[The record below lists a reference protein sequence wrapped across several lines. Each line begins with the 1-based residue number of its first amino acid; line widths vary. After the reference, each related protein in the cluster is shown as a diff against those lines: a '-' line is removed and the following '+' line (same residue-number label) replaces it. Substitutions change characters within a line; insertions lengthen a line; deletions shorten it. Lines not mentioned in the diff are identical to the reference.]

1 MQQDFR
7 KKRES
12 IVKSG
17 EKRKTLLKALAFRAE
32 KEYNETFRDA
42 ARANRKERKREVMNK
57 ITPEEL
63 LQLADDKKFLVIK
76 ERLSEENPIDIA
88 GLFGEIPPER
98 VAPFFRLLP
107 KELAADTFVEMD
119 SDMQEKL
126 ITGFSDYELHA
137 LVDELYVDD
146 TVDIIEEMPAN
157 VVKRILA
164 SADPSMRSDIN
175 EILKYPGN
183 SAGSIMTTEYVTL
196 KPTMTASEAFD
207 RIRQVGSDSETIYTC
222 YVTSKDKK
230 LVGVV
235 TVKELLLASKEKTV
249 AELMAENVIFAY
261 TDEDREETVNR
272 IRDYGLM
279 ALPVVDKE
287 QRIVG
292 IVTIDDALDVL
303 TEESEED
310 FSKMAGVV
318 PTETPYIKTSVLDL
332 WKARI
337 PWLLL
342 LMISATFTGAIIS
355 NFENKLASCAVL
367 IGFIPMLMDTG
378 GNSGSQASVSVIR
391 AISLGGISI
400 KDIFRVLFKELRVG
414 LLCGAV
420 LAVCNFG
427 KMFLVDKLLMGRTE
441 EIDIQVMLTVCLTL
455 AVTVVIAKLV
465 GASLPLLAKAIKL
478 DPAVMAS
485 PLITTL
491 VDAISLLTYFGLA
504 SVFIL
509 G

>member
-1 MQQDFR
+1 MQHSHAAGSKGRREPLWVR

-230 LVGVV
+230 LVGVGGY
-235 TVKELLLASKEKTV
+235 A
-249 AELMAENVIFAY
+249 AY
-261 TDEDREETVNR
+261 
-272 IRDYGLM
+272 
-279 ALPVVDKE
+279 
-287 QRIVG
+287 
-292 IVTIDDALDVL
+292 
-303 TEESEED
+303 
-310 FSKMAGVV
+310 
-318 PTETPYIKTSVLDL
+318 PTE
-332 WKARI
+332 
-337 PWLLL
+337 
-342 LMISATFTGAIIS
+342 
-355 NFENKLASCAVL
+355 
-367 IGFIPMLMDTG
+367 
-378 GNSGSQASVSVIR
+378 SVIR
-391 AISLGGISI
+391 GWV
-400 KDIFRVLFKELRVG
+400 KDT
-414 LLCGAV
+414 
-420 LAVCNFG
+420 G
-427 KMFLVDKLLMGRTE
+427 KWKPALVTSTE
-441 EIDIQVMLTVCLTL
+441 AT
-455 AVTVVIAKLV
+455 LV
-465 GASLPLLAKAIKL
+465 GVGVVHNT
-478 DPAVMAS
+478 DPKTRDEYPIMVVVM
-485 PLITTL
+485 
-491 VDAISLLTYFGLA
+491 TY
-504 SVFIL
+504 
-509 G
+509 

>member
-1 MQQDFR
+1 M
-7 KKRES
+7 
-12 IVKSG
+12 
-17 EKRKTLLKALAFRAE
+17 
-32 KEYNETFRDA
+32 
-42 ARANRKERKREVMNK
+42 
-57 ITPEEL
+57 
-63 LQLADDKKFLVIK
+63 
-76 ERLSEENPIDIA
+76 
-88 GLFGEIPPER
+88 
-98 VAPFFRLLP
+98 
-107 KELAADTFVEMD
+107 
-119 SDMQEKL
+119 
-126 ITGFSDYELHA
+126 
-137 LVDELYVDD
+137 YVDD

-249 AELMAENVIFAY
+249 AELMTENVIFAY

-342 LMISATFTGAIIS
+342 S
-355 NFENKLASCAVL
+355 
-367 IGFIPMLMDTG
+367 DD
-378 GNSGSQASVSVIR
+378 
-391 AISLGGISI
+391 LGHFYRGY
-400 KDIFRVLFKELRVG
+400 
-414 LLCGAV
+414 
-420 LAVCNFG
+420 
-427 KMFLVDKLLMGRTE
+427 
-441 EIDIQVMLTVCLTL
+441 
-455 AVTVVIAKLV
+455 
-465 GASLPLLAKAIKL
+465 
-478 DPAVMAS
+478 
-485 PLITTL
+485 
-491 VDAISLLTYFGLA
+491 YFQ
-504 SVFIL
+504 F
-509 G
+509 

>member
-1 MQQDFR
+1 
-7 KKRES
+7 
-12 IVKSG
+12 
-17 EKRKTLLKALAFRAE
+17 
-32 KEYNETFRDA
+32 
-42 ARANRKERKREVMNK
+42 MNK

-249 AELMAENVIFAY
+249 AELMTENVIFAY

-303 TEESEED
+303 TEES
-310 FSKMAGVV
+310 
-318 PTETPYIKTSVLDL
+318 
-332 WKARI
+332 
-337 PWLLL
+337 
-342 LMISATFTGAIIS
+342 
-355 NFENKLASCAVL
+355 
-367 IGFIPMLMDTG
+367 
-378 GNSGSQASVSVIR
+378 
-391 AISLGGISI
+391 
-400 KDIFRVLFKELRVG
+400 
-414 LLCGAV
+414 
-420 LAVCNFG
+420 
-427 KMFLVDKLLMGRTE
+427 
-441 EIDIQVMLTVCLTL
+441 
-455 AVTVVIAKLV
+455 
-465 GASLPLLAKAIKL
+465 
-478 DPAVMAS
+478 
-485 PLITTL
+485 
-491 VDAISLLTYFGLA
+491 
-504 SVFIL
+504 
-509 G
+509 

>member
-1 MQQDFR
+1 M
-7 KKRES
+7 
-12 IVKSG
+12 
-17 EKRKTLLKALAFRAE
+17 
-32 KEYNETFRDA
+32 
-42 ARANRKERKREVMNK
+42 
-57 ITPEEL
+57 
-63 LQLADDKKFLVIK
+63 
-76 ERLSEENPIDIA
+76 
-88 GLFGEIPPER
+88 
-98 VAPFFRLLP
+98 P

-249 AELMAENVIFAY
+249 AELMTENVIFAY
-261 TDEDREETVNR
+261 TDKDREETVNR

-337 PWLLL
+337 PWL
-342 LMISATFTGAIIS
+342 A
-355 NFENKLASCAVL
+355 AS
-367 IGFIPMLMDTG
+367 DD
-378 GNSGSQASVSVIR
+378 
-391 AISLGGISI
+391 LGHFYRGY
-400 KDIFRVLFKELRVG
+400 
-414 LLCGAV
+414 
-420 LAVCNFG
+420 
-427 KMFLVDKLLMGRTE
+427 
-441 EIDIQVMLTVCLTL
+441 
-455 AVTVVIAKLV
+455 
-465 GASLPLLAKAIKL
+465 
-478 DPAVMAS
+478 
-485 PLITTL
+485 
-491 VDAISLLTYFGLA
+491 YFQ
-504 SVFIL
+504 F
-509 G
+509 

>member
-1 MQQDFR
+1 
-7 KKRES
+7 
-12 IVKSG
+12 
-17 EKRKTLLKALAFRAE
+17 
-32 KEYNETFRDA
+32 
-42 ARANRKERKREVMNK
+42 MNK

-146 TVDIIEEMPAN
+146 TVDI
-157 VVKRILA
+157 
-164 SADPSMRSDIN
+164 N

-196 KPTMTASEAFD
+196 KPTMTTSEAFD

-230 LVGVV
+230 LVGVI

-249 AELMAENVIFAY
+249 AELMTENVIFAY

-310 FSKMAGVV
+310 FSKMAGVM

-504 SVFIL
+504 SIFIL

>member
-249 AELMAENVIFAY
+249 A
-261 TDEDREETVNR
+261 
-272 IRDYGLM
+272 
-279 ALPVVDKE
+279 DKE